1 MHIHHYKILIL
12 VKTRIYIDHHFFFEC
27 QNTPQVG
34 ECRISDDSREISSL
48 MTGWEQNVR
57 EAAQGMEVWNCSV
70 EK

>member
-1 MHIHHYKILIL
+1 MHIHYYKILIL

-34 ECRISDDSREISSL
+34 EYRISDDSREISSL